1 VDNDLHG
8 TVALADRE
16 MAAAS
21 DRKLQLRLWLRL
33 LTCSRMMEAAIRARL
48 RAEFGTTLARF
59 DVLAQL
65 DAARGELSMG
75 ELSARLM
82 VTNGNVTGLIA
93 GMEADALVARL
104 PHPTDGRSTLIG
116 LTPGGRALF
125 DRMAPAHEG
134 WIEHMVRRLSPSEM
148 GRLLELLGKLKDSAR
163 ERDVLSGL

>member
-1 VDNDLHG
+1 MV
-8 TVALADRE
+8 LADRE
-16 MAAAS
+16 MAAAN
-21 DRKLQLRLWLRL
+21 DRKLQLRVWVRL
-33 LTCSRMMEAAIRARL
+33 LTCSRMIEAGIRARL
-48 RAEFGTTLARF
+48 RAEFATTLARF

-93 GMEADALVARL
+93 GMEADGLVARL

-116 LTPGGRALF
+116 LTPEGHALF
-125 DRMAPAHEG
+125 DHMAPAHQG

-148 GRLLELLGKLKDSAR
+148 GLLFELLGKLKDSVRAS
-163 ERDVLSGL
+163 DSS